1 MYILSAESLTV
12 SGNMLYCTL
21 IEAESSIL
29 AARTLLGSARLQII
43 PAAWLLFSPVRI
55 VLLIVWVYFCMYSVV
70 RVNDSSLIPVRHKTK
85 ANMLALVTGPL
96 FLFVLLVADITI
108 KLQEGHI
115 KPGNILGT
123 VFGDIFKRRKSRR
136 FKGQKPIELL
146 DSVGRSFVEVY
157 GPQNR
162 EAESAGATLRLTESI
177 ILDAIHD
184 RASDILIDPKS
195 QALYFIRFRIDG
207 VLSVNSQVEAEKAVA
222 IVNSIKAISS
232 MDIAEK
238 RRPQDGSFMA
248 RIPEG
253 DVYFRVASAGV
264 LGGEKLSIRVLNQ
277 STGLLKLDEIGL
289 SEKTRETLLDNI
301 KQSSGMIVICG
312 PTGSGKTTSL
322 YAMLGAVN
330 FYERNVVTV
339 EDPIEYVLP
348 DASQI
353 EVNVKANITFANAL
367 RNILRQDPDVI
378 CVGEIRDGETAG
390 MALQASQT
398 GHLVLATLHSNSN
411 LAALVRLMDLGVRPL
426 LLASGLDV
434 IVSQRLVR
442 KLCEHCKKPARLTAQ
457 QIANFERKQLNH
469 RNVMQAGGCK
479 ECRGTGFIGRTAIID
494 VMRLDEDVKANLANE
509 RLSLGSMKKQGDEK
523 SRSTLRREGLRKV
536 LAGVTTLEEIQR
548 VTSNLG

>member
-1 MYILSAESLTV
+1 
-12 SGNMLYCTL
+12 
-21 IEAESSIL
+21 
-29 AARTLLGSARLQII
+29 
-43 PAAWLLFSPVRI
+43 
-55 VLLIVWVYFCMYSVV
+55 
-70 RVNDSSLIPVRHKTK
+70 
-85 ANMLALVTGPL
+85 MLALVTGPL
-96 FLFVLLVADITI
+96 FLFLLLVGDISI
-108 KLQEGHI
+108 KLQEGLI
-115 KPGNILGT
+115 KPGNILGA
-123 VFGDIFKRRKSRR
+123 VLGDILKRRKSRR
-136 FKGQKPIELL
+136 SKKQKPIELL

-157 GPQNR
+157 GPQSR
-162 EAESAGATLRLTESI
+162 DAESAGETLHLTESI
-177 ILDAIHD
+177 ILDGIHD

-289 SEKTRETLLDNI
+289 SEKVHETLLDNI

-339 EDPIEYVLP
+339 EDPIEYVLS

-398 GHLVLATLHSNSN
+398 GHLVLATLHSSSN

-479 ECRGTGFIGRTAIID
+479 ECRGTGFIGRTAIMD
-494 VMRLDEDVKANLANE
+494 VLRLDEDVKANLANE
-509 RLSLGSMKKQGDEK
+509 RLSLGSMKKQGDET

-536 LAGVTTLEEIQR
+536 LAGVTTLEEVQR

>member
-1 MYILSAESLTV
+1 
-12 SGNMLYCTL
+12 MLCCAL
-21 IEAESSIL
+21 IETESPIL
-29 AARTLLGSARLQII
+29 AAGTLLGSVRLQIF

-55 VLLIVWVYFCMYSVV
+55 ILLIVWVYLCMYSIV
-70 RVNDSSLIPVRHKTK
+70 RVEASSLIPVRHKAK
-85 ANMLALVTGPL
+85 ANILALLTGPL
-96 FLFVLLVADITI
+96 FLFVLFVADTTI
-108 KLQEGHI
+108 KLQEGEI
-115 KPGNILGT
+115 KPGNILSGI
-123 VFGDIFKRRKSRR
+123 FGDAFKRRKSRYKVE
-136 FKGQKPIELL
+136 KGIELR
-146 DSVGRSFVEVY
+146 DSAGRSFAEVY

-162 EAESAGATLRLTESI
+162 DRESAGKVLSLTESI
-177 ILDAIHD
+177 ILDAIGD

-195 QALYFIRFRIDG
+195 QSLYFVRFRIDG
-207 VLSVNSQVEAEKAVA
+207 VLSTISQIEADKATA

-289 SEKTRETLLDNI
+289 SEKTHEVILDNI
-301 KQSSGMIVICG
+301 KQSSGMIVVCG

-322 YAMLGAVN
+322 YAMLGAID
-330 FYERNVVTV
+330 FYERNVITV

-348 DASQI
+348 NASQI
-353 EVNVKANITFANAL
+353 EVNVKADITFANAL

-378 CVGEIRDGETAG
+378 CVGEIRDGETAD

-442 KLCEHCKKPARLTAQ
+442 KICEHCKRPARLTEQ
-457 QIANFERKQLNH
+457 QIANFQRKQIDY
-469 RNVMQAGGCK
+469 RTIMQANGCK
-479 ECRGTGFIGRTAIID
+479 SAA
-494 VMRLDEDVKANLANE
+494 VPV
-509 RLSLGSMKKQGDEK
+509 LS
-523 SRSTLRREGLRKV
+523 
-536 LAGVTTLEEIQR
+536 AGPQ
-548 VTSNLG
+548 SWM